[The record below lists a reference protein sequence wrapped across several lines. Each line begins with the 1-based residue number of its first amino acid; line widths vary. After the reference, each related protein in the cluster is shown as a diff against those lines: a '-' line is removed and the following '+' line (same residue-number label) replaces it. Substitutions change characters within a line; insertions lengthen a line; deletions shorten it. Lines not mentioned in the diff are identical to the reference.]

1 VVPLYKVYEVTP
13 RSCYYGYALVAA
25 NSAEEANEH
34 ISVLKDLDPTNKWD
48 YFGWEYVTE
57 DDIVENIFADCEGIV
72 KSNIRYSG

>member
-1 VVPLYKVYEVTP
+1 MYKVYEVTP

-34 ISVLKDLDPTNKWD
+34 ISFLKDLDPTNKWD

-57 DDIVENIFADCEGIV
+57 DDVVENIFADCEGIM
-72 KSNIRYSG
+72 KNTIRYSG

>member
-1 VVPLYKVYEVTP
+1 MYKVYEVTP

-34 ISVLKDLDPTNKWD
+34 ISFLKDLDPTNKWD

-57 DDIVENIFADCEGIV
+57 DDVVENIFADCEGIM